1 MTAVA
6 LPACAQSP
14 LKVVYP
20 PNDHQTT
27 ADRIFFIGTAPAGS
41 GLTINGQTI
50 GDRSPSG
57 HFAPSLPLQMGV
69 NTFTFNAGAETL
81 TLTVTRIASGPKPP
95 VGLTFGEGS
104 LMPVVNATRL
114 PNESICFGAIAPPN
128 AQVAVKIGSQTI
140 PLRPQPETVTL
151 PPNSAVLTGANQPD
165 VQEQVSRFRGC
176 TQFSTPGPL
185 GQPSYELKQ
194 GRQRVRQTAPGQLT
208 ILDPKDLNVVRVI
221 TDQGVAR
228 TGASTDYSRLTPLP
242 KGVQSTVTGSEGEW
256 LRLDYG
262 AWIKASETEPL
273 ANEILP
279 QSTIRSVKVETLA
292 DETRFLFPLE
302 RSVPVSVQQ
311 SDGSFTL
318 SLYNTTAQTDTI
330 FQTPGPVLSR
340 LDWQQV
346 APTQVQYQL
355 QLQHHQ
361 QWGYRLNYVGNTL
374 VLALR
379 HPPQLAGTNILKYGN
394 FINTGAVV
402 QDPLKGA
409 TILLDPGHG
418 SVNDLGAVGPTGYP
432 EKDVTLVLSK
442 QLRQALEQ
450 RGAKVVMTREGDD
463 DLYPQDRVDVI
474 EKVEPTL
481 ALSIHY
487 NALPDNG
494 DAWNKQGVSTF
505 WYHPQAQS
513 LAVALHDHLT
523 QQLGR
528 PSDGVYWNNL
538 ALTRPAIAPVVLI
551 ELGFMI
557 NPNEFEWITDAKA
570 QQELATNLADG
581 IATWLLQQSSQ

>member
-6 LPACAQSP
+6 LSVRAQSA

-20 PNDHQTT
+20 PNDHKTT
-27 ADRIFFIGTAPAGS
+27 ADRIFFIGTAPAEAA
-41 GLTINGQTI
+41 LTINGQTI
-50 GDRSPSG
+50 GDRSPAG
-57 HFAPSLPLQMGV
+57 HFAPSLPLKMGV
-69 NTFTFNAGAETL
+69 NTFTFKAGTETL
-81 TLTVTRIASGPKPP
+81 SLTVTREASGPKPP
-95 VGLTFGEGS
+95 VGFTFGEDS
-104 LMPVVNATRL
+104 LMPAVDATRL

-128 AQVAVKIGSQTI
+128 AQVTVKVGSQTI
-140 PLRPQPETVTL
+140 PLRPQPETVSL
-151 PPNSAVLTGANQPD
+151 PPNSAVLTGANQPE
-165 VQEQVSRFRGC
+165 VISQIGRYRGC
-176 TQFSTPGPL
+176 TQFPTPGSL
-185 GQPSYELKQ
+185 GQPRYELKQ
-194 GRQRVRQTAPGQLT
+194 GRQVVRQTAPGQLT
-208 ILDPKDLNVVRVI
+208 IVDSKNLNVVRV
-221 TDQGVAR
+221 TSDQGVAR

-242 KGVQSTVTGSEGEW
+242 KGVQATVTGSEGEW

-262 AWIKASETEPL
+262 AWIKASETEPV
-273 ANEILP
+273 ANGVLP
-279 QSTIRSVKVETLA
+279 QSTLRSVKVETLA

-302 RSVPVSVQQ
+302 VPVPVSLQQ
-311 SDGSFTL
+311 SDTSLTL
-318 SLYNTTAQTDTI
+318 NLYNTTAQTDTI

-355 QLQHHQ
+355 QLQQQ
-361 QWGYRLNYVGNTL
+361 QWGYRLNYEGNTL

-379 HPPQLAGTNILKYGN
+379 HPPKLAGTEVLRYGN
-394 FINTGAVV
+394 SINTGAVV
-402 QDPLKGA
+402 KDPLRGA
-409 TILLDPGHG
+409 TILIDPGHG

-432 EKDVTLVLSK
+432 EKDVTLVLSSL
-442 QLRQALEQ
+442 LRQALEQ

-474 EKVEPTL
+474 EKVAPTL

-538 ALTRPAIAPVVLI
+538 ALTRPAIAPAVLI

-570 QQELATNLADG
+570 QQALATSLADG
-581 IATWLLQQSSQ
+581 ITAWLLQQTLR